1 MIKVDVDDR
10 YTFIVQD
17 DGSIEILRFHQP
29 WMHSMCNG
37 DGNVFPSKAIMA
49 LIYKCE
55 QQESRI
61 KELESTMINSAKQ
74 IKELAQEIQDVE
86 ATISE
91 MD

>member
-17 DGSIEILRFHQP
+17 DASIEILRFHQP

-55 QQESRI
+55 QQENRI
-61 KELESTMINSAKQ
+61 TEQEEKIDSLQQQLSYHRDG
-74 IKELAQEIQDVE
+74 AQE
-86 ATISE
+86 
-91 MD
+91 